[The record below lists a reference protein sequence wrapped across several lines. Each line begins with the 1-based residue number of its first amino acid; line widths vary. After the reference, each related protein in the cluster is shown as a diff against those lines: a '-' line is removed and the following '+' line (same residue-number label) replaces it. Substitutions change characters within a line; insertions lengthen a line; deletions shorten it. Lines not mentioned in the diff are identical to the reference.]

1 MRPPL
6 LEGAAPLRP
15 TSVADAVLLVAAL
28 TACGGSDTVVDNSG
42 AAAPEAAP
50 QAVPAGTATPVDG
63 SPQEPPVG
71 TGSPPAAEP
80 SVPADPPETVEPPD
94 ATQKAVAASFVF
106 PRKGPEDAVLV
117 IYEFADYRCPYCRQF
132 ATDTLPLLAE
142 EFMGPDGQVALE
154 FVDFPISDHGVPAVV
169 SSEAAHCANEVGA
182 YWEMHDAI
190 YGDFAKMNDLH
201 LEDEE
206 ASIDHLVGLAEGI
219 GLEAGPM
226 RECLETQ
233 RYRPT
238 LASLFR
244 DARDAEIEVT
254 PTLIIG
260 DEVVLGF
267 QPYDQ
272 LRPVV
277 ERQLALAL
285 GTQVAT
291 VTPRPSLTPTAGP

>member
-1 MRPPL
+1 
-6 LEGAAPLRP
+6 LRP
-15 TSVADAVLLVAAL
+15 THAVSAILLAAAI
-28 TACGGSDTVVDNSG
+28 TACGGTRTEVGDPG
-42 AAAPEAAP
+42 AAVPEAAP
-50 QAVPAGTATPVDG
+50 I
-63 SPQEPPVG
+63 
-71 TGSPPAAEP
+71 AAQ
-80 SVPADPPETVEPPD
+80 SLTSTPPEAGPDTVPDSAAVSTPSDGDPLASEIAETAAPPD
-94 ATQKAVAASFVF
+94 ETQMAVADSFKF

-142 EFMGPDGQVALE
+142 EFMGEDGRVAIE

-169 SSEAAHCANEVGA
+169 ASEAAHCASEVGA

-190 YGDFAKMNDLH
+190 YGDFASMNDLP

-206 ASIDHLVGLAEGI
+206 ASIDHMVGLAEGI
-219 GLEAGPM
+219 DLDPGPM
-226 RECLETQ
+226 RVCLETQ

-238 LASLFR
+238 LATLFR
-244 DARDAEIEVT
+244 DARDADIEVT

-277 ERQLALAL
+277 ERQLSLKL